1 MCVDKVPRRVS
12 GLLLKTAQAQVPDP
26 QGGAAGVLARGK
38 CASPN
43 TYPLVHSS
51 ANIPPPKPG
60 IAGDM
65 RFQVG

>member
-12 GLLLKTAQAQVPDP
+12 GPLKTAQAQVPDP
-26 QGGAAGVLARGK
+26 QGGAAGVLARGGK

-51 ANIPPPKPG
+51 ANIPPPQLG
-60 IAGDM
+60 IARDM
-65 RFQVG
+65 RFQVE